1 MTLFMTIVLFG
12 LYSASLY
19 AIGGVGFT
27 LQFGVTNVLNLAY
40 GALITSSI
48 FVEYYLTGHSTNL
61 WLAMGVGAGA
71 GAVLSLVVG
80 FVIVGAFV
88 RRGSGGFG
96 IAMVTIALGLVIQY
110 TLEAIQGPVVNSFT
124 SSNQGTLVSIS
135 GVNLDTQQ
143 VTTIGV
149 AVLLML
155 VVHLLLRLTKLGLAM
170 RATAD
175 DVALTRVSGVSP
187 ARTRALAW
195 VVSGALCGICGVLL
209 GIGIGTFDASIGN
222 DFFITAAAAAIA
234 GGVGKPYGAMLGAL
248 IVGVITQASSAIISP
263 AFSSISAWVLLI
275 AFLVLRPQ
283 GIFATYAAQRE
294 IVA

>member
-149 AVLLML
+149 AVVLML